1 MQSYFVA
8 RKWLYRAVLAL
19 VVLVVAAGVM
29 ELNRLVR
36 EIKPGKAQAP
46 VSLPTDKAPA
56 VPGQPAATGQGK
68 NPVRTETR
76 DKGELPGK
84 TAKHEFFVEYRLDR
98 DRTRSQRIDMLRET
112 VNNPNLS
119 NEIRKEANRELMSVF
134 RTMEK
139 EMELEN
145 LIKAEGFKDTVVYLQ
160 EEKTATVTLQAS
172 SLTPADREKLVTI
185 FTRHTGLKEE
195 NIAFICKN

>member
-1 MQSYFVA
+1 MQSYFLA

-19 VVLVVAAGVM
+19 VVLVVAAGVV

-46 VSLPTDKAPA
+46 VLPSGSLQANKTPA
-56 VPGQPAATGQGK
+56 VPGQPAAPGQA
-68 NPVRTETR
+68 ETR
-76 DKGELPGK
+76 DKRELPRK
-84 TAKHEFFVEYRLDR
+84 TVKHEFFVEYRLER

-160 EEKTATVTLQAS
+160 EEKTATVTLQTP
-172 SLTPADREKLVTI
+172 SLTPADREKLVTL
-185 FTRHTGLKEE
+185 FTRHTGIQED